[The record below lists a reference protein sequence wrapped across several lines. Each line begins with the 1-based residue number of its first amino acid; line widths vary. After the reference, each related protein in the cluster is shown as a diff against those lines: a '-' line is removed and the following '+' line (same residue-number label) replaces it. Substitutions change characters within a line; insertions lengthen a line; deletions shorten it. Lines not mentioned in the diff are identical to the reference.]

1 MDAGALFADLRR
13 LLIGRP
19 IQFFRLAAN
28 TLLLYIDCEP
38 GQDGG
43 YVIWVEPTWH
53 FSDTKGVLVGSR
65 QAQGEGEAGASTE
78 ELRQIG
84 EPLNRLLRLPVTR
97 LDRDER
103 TGDLTVEVGGRLL
116 IRTFVSDPSDD
127 DLWSIRDRNRGV
139 EVRGTTRSLEASGP
153 KSDPSSV

>member
-1 MDAGALFADLRR
+1 MDAAALFADLRR

-19 IQFFRLAAN
+19 VQFFRLAAN

-38 GQDGG
+38 GQDKG

-53 FSDTKGVLVGSR
+53 FSGPEGVLVGSR
-65 QAQGEGEAGASTE
+65 QAQGEGDSGASAE
-78 ELRQIG
+78 ELRRIG
-84 EPLNRLLRLPVTR
+84 APLNRLLRLPVTR

-103 TGDLTVEVGGRLL
+103 TGDLTVEVGGELL

-127 DLWSIRDRNRGV
+127 DLWSIRDRDRGI
-139 EVRGTTRSLEASGP
+139 EVRGTTKGLVVSGP
-153 KSDPSSV
+153 VTDPS